1 MIDSIVMYPLDVMP
15 LELGLNVL
23 GLSSPEL
30 LFKFVEGLQG
40 FGDDVV
46 LGDGSKTAV
55 LTKSILYVGD
65 CADIV
70 DYNALFQKAAI
81 KKIIDEF
88 NVDKLTR
95 VLELQAELKTLI
107 QDEIWDDDLPL
118 EISSSL
124 DLKTAISMAKLRVD
138 VSSVGSLF
146 DKIQMVVD
154 TAGALAEN
162 RMLVTL
168 HTTQYCNND
177 QLIYLHR
184 DLLKNGMQLL
194 DLECCNKRVTLTE
207 GRSHYVDGDYV
218 QFS

>member
-1 MIDSIVMYPLDVMP
+1 M
-15 LELGLNVL
+15 
-23 GLSSPEL
+23 
-30 LFKFVEGLQG
+30 
-40 FGDDVV
+40 
-46 LGDGSKTAV
+46 
-55 LTKSILYVGD
+55 YVGD

-88 NVDKLTR
+88 DVDKLTR

>member
-1 MIDSIVMYPLDVMP
+1 MYPLDVMP

-88 NVDKLTR
+88 DVDKLTR

-184 DLLKNGMQLL
+184 DLLK
-194 DLECCNKRVTLTE
+194 KWYAA
-207 GRSHYVDGDYV
+207 S
-218 QFS
+218 

>member
-1 MIDSIVMYPLDVMP
+1 MIDSIVMYPLETMS
-15 LELGLNVL
+15 LEPGLNVL
-23 GLSSPEL
+23 GFASPKL
-30 LFKFVEGLQG
+30 LFQFAESFQG
-40 FGDDVV
+40 IGDDVV
-46 LGDGSKTAV
+46 LGEGSKTAV
-55 LTKSILYVGD
+55 LSKSALYVGD

-70 DYNALFQKAAI
+70 DYDALFQKAAI

-88 NVDKLTR
+88 DADKLTR
-95 VLELQAELKTLI
+95 VLELQAELKTII
-107 QDEIWDDDLPL
+107 QDEIWSDDLPL

-124 DLKTAISMAKLRVD
+124 DLKTVISMAKLRVEA
-138 VSSVGSLF
+138 SSVGSLF

-168 HTTQYCNND
+168 HTIQYCNND

-184 DLLKNGMQLL
+184 DLLKHDMQLL
-194 DLECCNKRVTLTE
+194 DLECCNEKVILAE
-207 GRSHYVDGDYV
+207 GRSYYVDGDYV

>member
-1 MIDSIVMYPLDVMP
+1 M
-15 LELGLNVL
+15 
-23 GLSSPEL
+23 
-30 LFKFVEGLQG
+30 
-40 FGDDVV
+40 
-46 LGDGSKTAV
+46 
-55 LTKSILYVGD
+55 
-65 CADIV
+65 
-70 DYNALFQKAAI
+70 
-81 KKIIDEF
+81 
-88 NVDKLTR
+88 
-95 VLELQAELKTLI
+95 LELQVELKTLI

-184 DLLKNGMQLL
+184 DLLKMV
-194 DLECCNKRVTLTE
+194 CSFLTWNAATK
-207 GRSHYVDGDYV
+207 GLP
-218 QFS
+218 